1 MPADGYLNFDTKI
14 DTDGFDDGLKD
25 VNRHV
30 KGFGSALGGL
40 GKTIKT
46 AFNTA
51 MIAAF
56 GKAVID
62 SAADVKAAGAQFEQT
77 FGEMQDAAKAAI
89 DRVAKPADII
99 SERHRG
105 SATSIYAFAKTA

>member
-30 KGFGSALGGL
+30 KGFSSALGGL
-40 GKTIKT
+40 GRTIKT

-51 MIAAF
+51 VIAAF

-77 FGEMQDAAKAAI
+77 FGEMQDAAEA
-89 DRVAKPADII
+89 
-99 SERHRG
+99 E
-105 SATSIYAFAKTA
+105 